1 MHLASSSTTF
11 EGHFYKMINGF
22 CTYAK
27 FFILLQNNP
36 IMKNFKKLLFLSV
49 LVFGGSNYSETT
61 ANNLWSDF
69 SSFENWMKVEE
80 NAASISFK
88 IRGNGKGLVE
98 IGIGPRVGSGA
109 CCRGV
114 SKDATVS
121 FQGNDG
127 DVVWDSKTRRVL
139 IELSSSS
146 NGKTYDLRRYY

>member
-1 MHLASSSTTF
+1 
-11 EGHFYKMINGF
+11 
-22 CTYAK
+22 
-27 FFILLQNNP
+27 
-36 IMKNFKKLLFLSV
+36 MKNLKKLLLSFV
-49 LVFGGSNYSETT
+49 LVFGASNYSETA
-61 ANNLWSDF
+61 ANNLSSNF
-69 SSFENWMKVEE
+69 SPFEKAIKVEE
-80 NAASISFK
+80 NVASISFK

-98 IGIGPRVGSGA
+98 IGVGPRVGSGS

-146 NGKTYDLRRYY
+146 NGKIYDLRRYY

>member
-1 MHLASSSTTF
+1 MQNLKQLLILSILLFGASSFSGTPAHYLCLNSSPF
-11 EGHFYKMINGF
+11 EEDIR
-22 CTYAK
+22 
-27 FFILLQNNP
+27 
-36 IMKNFKKLLFLSV
+36 
-49 LVFGGSNYSETT
+49 
-61 ANNLWSDF
+61 
-69 SSFENWMKVEE
+69 VEE

>member
-1 MHLASSSTTF
+1 
-11 EGHFYKMINGF
+11 
-22 CTYAK
+22 
-27 FFILLQNNP
+27 
-36 IMKNFKKLLFLSV
+36 MKNFKKLLFLSI
-49 LVFGGSNYSETT
+49 LIFGVPNFSVTT
-61 ANNLWSDF
+61 ANNLWSDV
-69 SSFENWMKVEE
+69 SPIEKGIKVEE

-98 IGIGPRVGSGA
+98 IGVGPRVGSGA

-121 FQGNDG
+121 FQGNVG

-146 NGKTYDLRRYY
+146 NGQIYDLRRYY

>member
-1 MHLASSSTTF
+1 
-11 EGHFYKMINGF
+11 
-22 CTYAK
+22 
-27 FFILLQNNP
+27 
-36 IMKNFKKLLFLSV
+36 MKNLKKLLLSFV
-49 LVFGGSNYSETT
+49 LVFGASNYSETA
-61 ANNLWSDF
+61 ANNLSSNF
-69 SSFENWMKVEE
+69 SPFEKAIKVEE
-80 NAASISFK
+80 NVASISFK

-98 IGIGPRVGSGA
+98 IGVGPRVGSGA